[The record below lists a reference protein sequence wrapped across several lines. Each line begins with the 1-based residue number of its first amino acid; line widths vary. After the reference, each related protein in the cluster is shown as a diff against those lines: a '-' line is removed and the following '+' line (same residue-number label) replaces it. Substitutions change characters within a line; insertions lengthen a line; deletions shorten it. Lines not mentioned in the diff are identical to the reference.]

1 MIAYYSKQGETLSFI
16 AWQQYGHASGMV
28 ETLLEANKGLAAT
41 AILPTRTLVNLP
53 KENKTHTLATTKKE
67 TINLWS

>member
-41 AILPTRTLVNLP
+41 AILPTRTRVYLP
-53 KENKTHTLATTKKE
+53 KATSKNTLATTKKE
-67 TINLWS
+67 TINLWT